1 MQRCNI
7 RGTVVGMR
15 TRVGDGA
22 IIEDSVIMGSDTYQV
37 RHMNTFHLVFMDG
50 HIDEMETI

>member
-1 MQRCNI
+1 M
-7 RGTVVGMR
+7 VGMR

-37 RHMNTFHLVFMDG
+37 RHMNSFHLAFVDG
-50 HIDEMETI
+50 HIAETETI